1 MKRLMMSLVAVVMLS
16 SVASA
21 KTAATTTNGNARVKT
36 TSQRLANNTV
46 RVTEETTETNP
57 AFVRCNFKVSIYSCD
72 GVLLG
77 SAVFTDYASSASGC
91 ASFFAAMHDWV
102 ANN

>member
-21 KTAATTTNGNARVKT
+21 KTATTPVNGNARVKT
-36 TSQRLANNTV
+36 TSQRLANNTL
-46 RVTEETTETNP
+46 RVTEETTETNA
-57 AFVRCNFKVSIYSCD
+57 AFVRCNFKVSIYSSD

-77 SAVFTDYASSASGC
+77 SAVYTDYASSAGGC
-91 ASFFAAMHDWV
+91 AGFFAAMHDWV

>member
-21 KTAATTTNGNARVKT
+21 MTATTPVNGNASVKT
-36 TSQRLANNTV
+36 TSQRLANNTL
-46 RVTEETTETNP
+46 RVTEETTETNA
-57 AFVRCNFKVSIYSCD
+57 AFVRCNFKVSIYSSD

-77 SAVFTDYASSASGC
+77 SAVYTDYASSAGGC
-91 ASFFAAMHDWV
+91 AGFFAAMHDWV

>member
-21 KTAATTTNGNARVKT
+21 KTAITMVNGNKSVKT

-46 RVTEETTETNP
+46 RVTEETTETN
-57 AFVRCNFKVSIYSCD
+57 AVFVRCNFKVSIYSFD

-91 ASFFAAMHDWV
+91 AGFFAAMHDWV

>member
-21 KTAATTTNGNARVKT
+21 QTATTPVNGNASMKT
-36 TSQRLANNTV
+36 TSQRLANNTL
-46 RVTEETTETNP
+46 RVTEETTETNA
-57 AFVRCNFKVSIYSCD
+57 AFVRCNFKVSIYSSD

-77 SAVFTDYASSASGC
+77 SAVYTDYASSAGGC
-91 ASFFAAMHDWV
+91 AGFFAAMHDWV

>member
-1 MKRLMMSLVAVVMLS
+1 MKRLVMSLVAVVMLS

-21 KTAATTTNGNARVKT
+21 KTATTPVNGNASVKT
-36 TSQRLANNTV
+36 TSQRPVNNML
-46 RVTEETTETNP
+46 RVTEETTETNT

>member
-1 MKRLMMSLVAVVMLS
+1 MKRLMMSLIAVVMLS

-21 KTAATTTNGNARVKT
+21 KTATTMAKVNTALKT
-36 TSQRLANNTV
+36 TSQRLVNN
-46 RVTEETTETNP
+46 RVGITEETTETNA
-57 AFVRCNFKVSIYSCD
+57 AFVRCNFKVSIYSSD

-77 SAVFTDYASSASGC
+77 SAVYTDYASSAGGC
-91 ASFFAAMHDWV
+91 AGFFAAMHDWV

>member
-21 KTAATTTNGNARVKT
+21 NTATTTVKGNAFVTT

-46 RVTEETTETNP
+46 RIIEETTETNA
-57 AFVRCNFKVSIYSCD
+57 AFVRCNFKVSIYSSD

-77 SAVFTDYASSASGC
+77 SAVYTDYASSAGGC
-91 ASFFAAMHDWV
+91 AGFFAAMHDWV